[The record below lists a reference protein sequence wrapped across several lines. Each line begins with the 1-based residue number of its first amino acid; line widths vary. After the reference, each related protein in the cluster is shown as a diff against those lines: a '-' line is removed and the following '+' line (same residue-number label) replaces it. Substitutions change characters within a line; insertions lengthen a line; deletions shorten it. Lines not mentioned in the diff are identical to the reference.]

1 MVVLDCPYHRIV
13 NIPNLTLNYLTYSVA
28 QKRKKKQYT
37 DKPEACRS
45 NADFYQF
52 IFPNKIRD
60 YHTIQKLHT
69 AANNAKVIALG
80 PVLTR

>member
-13 NIPNLTLNYLTYSVA
+13 NIPNLTLNCQTYSVA

-45 NADFYQF
+45 NADFCQF
-52 IFPNKIRD
+52 IFPTKICD
-60 YHTIQKLHT
+60 HQTSQKL
-69 AANNAKVIALG
+69 
-80 PVLTR
+80 PRCS